1 MSHVSRGISS
11 MVFFFMFL
19 ISFGLKR
26 NENGR
31 VRFRFVRKTRVK
43 KIEKV
48 DEGVFYPIVPE
59 AGTSSGELLDRNSA
73 KEVVRHR
80 KKKRGRIKRNKVVP
94 AEEYEVDEEDT
105 DCDIALVLPEE
116 IVRTLQSDEGPSPPT
131 LSNNFNVINTDEI
144 TGNLLYN
151 DEDIQTSSSLVC
163 VTNQV
168 ALNLKDKN
176 AWEEEENEK
185 NKNSTLSNFF
195 ARFRGGTKSTKVR
208 KFRK

>member
-80 KKKRGRIKRNKVVP
+80 KKKRGRLKRNKVVP

-105 DCDIALVLPEE
+105 DFDIALVLPEE

-185 NKNSTLSNFF
+185 NKKSTLSNFF

>member
-1 MSHVSRGISS
+1 MKVCFILLYRKPGPAVENYLTETPPKKSWGTGRRKEGD
-11 MVFFFMFL
+11 
-19 ISFGLKR
+19 LK
-26 NENGR
+26 G
-31 VRFRFVRKTRVK
+31 TRWCQ
-43 KIEKV
+43 
-48 DEGVFYPIVPE
+48 
-59 AGTSSGELLDRNSA
+59 
-73 KEVVRHR
+73 
-80 KKKRGRIKRNKVVP
+80 
-94 AEEYEVDEEDT
+94 EEYEVDEEDT

-131 LSNNFNVINTDEI
+131 LSNNFNVINTDEV

-151 DEDIQTSSSLVC
+151 DEDIQKSSSLVC

-185 NKNSTLSNFF
+185 NKKSTLSNFF